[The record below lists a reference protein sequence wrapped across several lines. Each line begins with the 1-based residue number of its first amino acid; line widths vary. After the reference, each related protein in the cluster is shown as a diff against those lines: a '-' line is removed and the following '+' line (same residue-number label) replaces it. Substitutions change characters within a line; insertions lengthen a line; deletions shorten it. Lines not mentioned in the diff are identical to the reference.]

1 MFLAQ
6 KTLRQA
12 LLNAGVSRRAV
23 HASERAFWDEL
34 RKAGRVVQLHGDY
47 YLTDRDDILAALRN
61 PALVC
66 PHTDPFTSPL
76 VPTTVPLPEDH
87 ARYRSILN
95 PLFTP
100 RALAPFTAAVQDH
113 AVALVDAVADK
124 GECDGIA
131 DIGKPLACQTLLTLL
146 GLPSTELDTVIGLLD
161 RHRTHRDDPRNNQ
174 HVVEYVVDAMPK
186 VSPTS
191 IIAPLRG
198 VLDDDEITSFVTLL
212 FTAAVN
218 TGIYAVGFALVELAA
233 SPELQA
239 LLRGHPDQVGAFA
252 DEAMRL
258 NPPITTC
265 PRVGLNEMTVDD
277 VTLPAG
283 TRIVLPLHL
292 LNLDHGIEISIADDR
307 VRPRPS
313 YTFAGGTRRCL
324 GVHLAR
330 AEMIA
335 IITEFLSRIPEFR
348 VADGYDVLA
357 AEVDRYL
364 THLPLE
370 W

>member
-1 MFLAQ
+1 M
-6 KTLRQA
+6 
-12 LLNAGVSRRAV
+12 V
-23 HASERAFWDEL
+23 E
-34 RKAGRVVQLHGDY
+34 LHGDY
-47 YLTDRDDILAALRN
+47 YLTDRDDILAALRD

-66 PHTDPFTSPL
+66 PHTDPYTSPL
-76 VPTTVPLPEDH
+76 VPTTVAHPAEH

-100 RALAPFTAAVQDH
+100 RALAPYTAAVQVH
-113 AVALVDAVADK
+113 AVALVDAVAEK
-124 GECDGIA
+124 GECDAIA

-146 GLPSTELDTVIGLLD
+146 GLPSTELDAVIVLLD
-161 RHRTHRDDPRNNQ
+161 RHRSNRDDPRNNQ
-174 HVVEYVVDAMPK
+174 HVVEYVVNAIPRAD
-186 VSPTS
+186 STS
-191 IIAPLRG
+191 VLAPLRDE
-198 VLDDDEITSFVTLL
+198 LDDDEITSFVTLL

-218 TGIYAVGFALVELAA
+218 TGIYAVGFSLVELAA
-233 SPELQA
+233 SPELQS
-239 LLRGHPDQVGAFA
+239 LLRSHPNQVGAFA

-258 NPPITTC
+258 NPPITTS
-265 PRVGLNEMTVDD
+265 PRVGLTEMTIGD

-283 TRIVLPLHL
+283 TRIVLPLQL
-292 LNLDHGIEISIADDR
+292 LNLDQGIDISVADDR

-335 IITEFLSRIPEFR
+335 IITEFVQRIPEFR
-348 VADGYDVLA
+348 IADGYNVLA
-357 AEVDRYL
+357 AEVNRFL